1 MVGRDASAADQT
13 KQAMVDWERA
23 RAPHDTLLAA
33 VHDEINIS
41 APVEDAAP
49 AMQRLKQAM
58 NADRFDVPF
67 MSEGYTGP
75 NWGEIVNYKD

>member
-1 MVGRDASAADQT
+1 MI
-13 KQAMVDWERA
+13 DWDRQ
-23 RAPHDTLLAA
+23 RHPDDTLLAA

-41 APVEDAAP
+41 APVEDAP
-49 AMQRLKQAM
+49 AAMRRLRLAM

-75 NWGEIVNYKD
+75 NWGEIESYTDD